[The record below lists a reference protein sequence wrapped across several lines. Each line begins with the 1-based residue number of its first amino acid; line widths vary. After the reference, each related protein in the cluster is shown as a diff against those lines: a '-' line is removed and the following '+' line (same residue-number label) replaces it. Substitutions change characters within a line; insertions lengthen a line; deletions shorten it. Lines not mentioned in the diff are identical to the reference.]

1 MKKPIVLFALLVVLG
16 VAFYAY
22 KTYNKEHTNVAK
34 TEAEVKLT
42 ASDLFN
48 AFDNDETSAMT
59 KYADKVIQV
68 SGYIYSKDLG
78 NELEP
83 QLVLEGNGDNGF
95 IRCGFKP
102 TELEKLAILSDSLSV
117 NIKGECKGLNAADE
131 LDLLADKDVVLSNCI
146 IIE

>member
-1 MKKPIVLFALLVVLG
+1 MKKPIILFVLLVVLG

-22 KTYNKEHTNVAK
+22 KTYNKEHTNVAE
-34 TEAEVKLT
+34 TEASVILS
-42 ASDLFN
+42 ALDLFS
-48 AFDNDETSAMT
+48 AFDNDETAAMT
-59 KYADKVIQV
+59 TYADKVLQV
-68 SGYIYSKDLG
+68 SGLVLNKDLS

-83 QLVLEGNGDNGF
+83 QLVLVGNGDNGF

-102 TELEKLAILSDSLSV
+102 IELEKVTLLSDSSMV
-117 NIKGECKGLNAADE
+117 SIKGECKGLNASEE